1 MEARRV
7 HSASPHAPSASV
19 TSYVVVFLVLMG
31 LTAVTTRVA
40 FIDLGRLNTV
50 VMLSIAVT
58 KAVVVAVFFM
68 HLRQTT
74 QLTRLAAVAGLVWL
88 ALLIAFTLADVLTR
102 GPQP

>member
-7 HSASPHAPSASV
+7 HSDSPHAPSASV